1 MQSFANLS
9 SLRKIN
15 TQNWFPFT
23 NRLTVK
29 KKKWQIG
36 VFFSNDGTICIWV
49 TFWRIWMTLEWTYGL
64 QMLLSFAF
72 FLRIWW
78 RNFTYLERS
87 QKIKSSL
94 ALPSG
99 IPYWISFC
107 FEGKI
112 YPCESQ
118 AKKLVVNWLLEEDTI
133 FVFFTECFSTD
144 VRLTKWL
151 IRR

>member
-29 KKKWQIG
+29 KKMTNRCFLFKWWNHLYLGNLLTDLIHL
-36 VFFSNDGTICIWV
+36 N
-49 TFWRIWMTLEWTYGL
+49 WRMVCKCYYR
-64 QMLLSFAF
+64 LLF

-118 AKKLVVNWLLEEDTI
+118 AKKPVVNWLLEEDTI